1 MPTAGRF
8 TFFPVGFTR
17 SFEPPLPESRHDIAV
32 AKRPAIFR
40 NQRGREDMPC
50 MTGSGMENPMP
61 KVIYEKDGWIGRITL
76 NAQC

>member
-1 MPTAGRF
+1 
-8 TFFPVGFTR
+8 
-17 SFEPPLPESRHDIAV
+17 
-32 AKRPAIFR
+32 
-40 NQRGREDMPC
+40 